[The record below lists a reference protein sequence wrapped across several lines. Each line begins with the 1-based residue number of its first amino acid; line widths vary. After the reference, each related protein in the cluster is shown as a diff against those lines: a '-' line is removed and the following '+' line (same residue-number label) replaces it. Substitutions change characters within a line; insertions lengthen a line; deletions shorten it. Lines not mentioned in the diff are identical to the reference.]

1 MKLRTKILF
10 LLVPL
15 IVLPLLLLGRFAYIQ
30 LRDASEQRV
39 FGEMRASLEQVRT
52 HMETHVET
60 ARGNIELL
68 TKQTLVKKYIL
79 TEDEEER
86 YALLQAPLLRL
97 FSAYQEAF
105 PKYYEIRVFLP
116 DGYEDT
122 RWTRPYI
129 ENLSDR
135 EGDTDLFRGMQ
146 SAGDTVHASIFR
158 NPDNQ
163 RIALFVGMP
172 LILMNR
178 AIDPVGT
185 NPYLRGYVG
194 LTIDLHEVESH
205 IRSEIISQRGY
216 LFAADSAGNII
227 FESSDRPVG
236 NAVPAA
242 LIDSIL
248 RAEDGEGP
256 LLMSFNNESVFL
268 LGTHLYPDL
277 NVFAVLPENELRA
290 ISYEL
295 GLVVA
300 GITLLTILI
309 TTLSMVIAMEYQ
321 IIRPI
326 HRLRNLSKEIGRG
339 NWPIDVSGVK
349 GGDEIGELA
358 MAFEEMAGN
367 LQRSSEQISFLA
379 YHDSLTG
386 LPNRTMFTEYLDRSI
401 ASAKRNQQLLAVL
414 FLDLD
419 NFKQVNDILGHHA
432 GDILLQEVA
441 KRLTQVVRGED
452 YVARESTR
460 DGPDRVLARL
470 GGDEFIILL
479 PRIPNSHAPRVVA
492 QRLIGVLS
500 KPIGVTGQEC
510 HVTVSIG
517 ITLYPSDAGDTDE
530 LIKNADIAMYHAKE
544 KGGNTYQYFDSAM
557 NIAAVER
564 LKLENRLRNAL
575 EQNHLELYYQPQVH
589 CVTHEVEGFEALL
602 RWRDPDEGLIPPNE
616 FIPLAEAS
624 GLILPIGEW
633 VLNQACRQACAWRK
647 AGLPMRSISVNVSSI
662 QFARQDVPS
671 MVREALAGSRLEP
684 RCLEIEIT
692 ESVIMRDPETAVQML
707 NDIKS
712 LGVRVALDDFGTG
725 YSSLS
730 YLRRFPIDTL
740 KIDRS
745 FIREIDEKLADAE
758 IVGAIAAMAHTLHLR
773 VVAEGVET
781 ERQLRAVV
789 DRQCDVIQG
798 FLFSRPLPA
807 DEIVHFLT
815 EHKLRIACG
824 EHD

>member
-1 MKLRTKILF
+1 MKIRTKITF

-15 IVLPLLLLGRFAYIQ
+15 IVLSLLVLGRFAYIK

-39 FGEMRASLEQVRT
+39 FGEMQASLEHLRT
-52 HMETHVET
+52 HMDTYVET

-68 TKQTLVKKYIL
+68 AKQTLVKKYLL

-86 YALLQAPLLRL
+86 YSLLQAPLLRL

-116 DGYEDT
+116 DGYEDA
-122 RWTRPYI
+122 RQTRPHI
-129 ENLSDR
+129 ENLSDE
-135 EGDTDLFRGMQ
+135 EGDTDLFHTMQ
-146 SAGDTVHASIFR
+146 SAGDTVHAKVFR

-163 RIALFVGMP
+163 RMALFVGRP
-172 LILMNR
+172 LILINR
-178 AIDPVGT
+178 VIDAVGVS
-185 NPYLRGYVG
+185 PELRGYVG
-194 LTIDLHEVESH
+194 FTIDLSEVESR
-205 IRSEIISQRGY
+205 IREDIISDSGY
-216 LFAADSAGNII
+216 LFATDAAGNVI
-227 FESSDRPVG
+227 FESSSRPIG
-236 NAVPAA
+236 DNIPAA
-242 LIDSIL
+242 LADSIL
-248 RAEDGEGP
+248 SIQDGGP
-256 LLMSFNNESVFL
+256 QLLVSFNGERAFL
-268 LGTHLYPDL
+268 LGTPLYPDL
-277 NVFAVLPENELRA
+277 NVFAVLPEGELRA
-290 ISYEL
+290 ISHEL
-295 GLVVA
+295 RLVVA
-300 GITLLTILI
+300 GITLLTILV

-326 HRLRNLSKEIGRG
+326 HRLRTLSKEIGRG
-339 NWPIDVSGVK
+339 NWSISKSGVQAD
-349 GGDEIGELA
+349 DEIGELA
-358 MAFEEMAGN
+358 MAFDEMAGN
-367 LQRSSEQISFLA
+367 LQQSSEQISFLA

-386 LPNRTMFTEYLDRSI
+386 LPNRTMFKEYLDRSI

-419 NFKQVNDILGHHA
+419 NFKYVNDTLGHHV
-432 GDILLQEVA
+432 GDVLLQKVA
-441 KRLTQVVRGED
+441 ERLVKVVRGDD
-452 YVARESTR
+452 YVARESAQ
-460 DGPDRVLARL
+460 DNPDRVLARL

-479 PRIPNSHAPRVVA
+479 PSISDSHAPRAVA
-492 QRLIGVLS
+492 QRLIEVLS
-500 KPIGVTGQEC
+500 IPVKVTGQEC

-517 ITLYPSDAGDTDE
+517 ITLYPSDASDTDG

-544 KGGNTYQYFDSAM
+544 KGKNTFQYFDSAM
-557 NIAAVER
+557 NVAAVER
-564 LKLENRLRNAL
+564 LNLENRLRNAL
-575 EQNHLELYYQPQVH
+575 EQNNLELHYQPQVH
-589 CVTHEVEGFEALL
+589 GVTREVDGVEALL
-602 RWRDPDEGLIPPNE
+602 RWRDPKNGLISPNE
-616 FIPLAEAS
+616 FIPVAEAS

-633 VLNQACRQACAWRK
+633 VLDQACRQARAWQK
-647 AGLPMRSISVNVSSI
+647 AGLPMHLMSVNVSSI

-671 MVREALAGSRLEP
+671 MVRDALARSRLDP

-692 ESVIMRDPETAVQML
+692 ESVMMGDPEATVQML
-707 NDIKS
+707 DDIKS
-712 LGVRVALDDFGTG
+712 LGVGVALDDFGTG

-781 ERQLRAVV
+781 ERQFRTVV

-807 DEIVHFLT
+807 DAIVHFLA
-815 EHKLRIACG
+815 KRNLRIA
-824 EHD
+824 